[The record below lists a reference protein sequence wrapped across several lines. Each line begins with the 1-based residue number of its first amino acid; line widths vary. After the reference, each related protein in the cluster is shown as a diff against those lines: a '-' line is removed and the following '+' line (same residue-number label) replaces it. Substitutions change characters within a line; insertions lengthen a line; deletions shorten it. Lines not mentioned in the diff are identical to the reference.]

1 MSRVK
6 CVKSISSKVHEII
19 QLVDNFYFS
28 ICVSINYRLAHCQK
42 ELTDEREMIKALRS
56 NQSAWESKCSQL
68 EEKFEKYQTKKEAEI
83 IDLKDEIR
91 DLMFYMEAQ
100 NAVANSQLKDE
111 INDTSITISP
121 PSNTSTTDASGS
133 KRGRRKK
140 K

>member
-1 MSRVK
+1 MFR
-6 CVKSISSKVHEII
+6 
-19 QLVDNFYFS
+19 FS
-28 ICVSINYRLAHCQK
+28 LRLTNCQK
-42 ELTDEREMIKALRS
+42 ELNDEREMINALRS
-56 NQSAWESKCSQL
+56 NQSGWETKCAQL
-68 EEKFEKYQTKKEAEI
+68 EDKFHKYQSEKEAEI

-121 PSNTSTTDASGS
+121 ASNTPASDASGS

>member
-1 MSRVK
+1 
-6 CVKSISSKVHEII
+6 
-19 QLVDNFYFS
+19 
-28 ICVSINYRLAHCQK
+28 
-42 ELTDEREMIKALRS
+42 MIKALRS
-56 NQSAWESKCSQL
+56 NQSGWETKCAQL
-68 EEKFEKYQTKKEAEI
+68 EEKFQKYQAEKEAEI

-121 PSNTSTTDASGS
+121 PSNTSGSDASGS